1 MKDSRQLQ
9 DKIERLVNLLFTR
22 TTQQAFWFWLVG
34 LGIVVPAI
42 TYISAMLIGLLLIFV
57 LDQLGI
63 SSPSHQRPIALGI
76 GAVCAAVSLFGYYRL
91 WLLYRQK
98 KRE

>member
-9 DKIERLVNLLFTR
+9 NRIERLVILLFTG
-22 TTQQAFWFWLVG
+22 TTQQALWFWLVG
-34 LGIVVPAI
+34 LGIVVPSI

-57 LDQLGI
+57 LNQIGI
-63 SSPSHQRPIALGI
+63 SSPSHEKPIALGI

-91 WLLYRQK
+91 WLFYRQK
-98 KRE
+98 KG